1 MTQIQRGV
9 TWMRKSEII
18 IKYPRCSKN
27 DWLDI
32 IDLSIYDRFYTT
44 FVSLMSSK
52 YKEVHAAAAEV
63 LGMVLAYMEEK
74 KEVSFIRTSRF
85 FAPTHC
91 LVFLFQL
98 TLETL
103 EETIV
108 KQLTTLTIERNED
121 RFLTCLQKVQSYYPK
136 LTERCR

>member
-1 MTQIQRGV
+1 MRNTQDAEA
-9 TWMRKSEII
+9 T
-18 IKYPRCSKN
+18 CKN

-32 IDLSIYDRFYTT
+32 IDLSIIYNRFYMT

-85 FAPTHC
+85 
-91 LVFLFQL
+91 LLQL
-98 TLETL
+98 
-103 EETIV
+103 IV
-108 KQLTTLTIERNED
+108 WS
-121 RFLTCLQKVQSYYPK
+121 FYSSSP
-136 LTERCR
+136 